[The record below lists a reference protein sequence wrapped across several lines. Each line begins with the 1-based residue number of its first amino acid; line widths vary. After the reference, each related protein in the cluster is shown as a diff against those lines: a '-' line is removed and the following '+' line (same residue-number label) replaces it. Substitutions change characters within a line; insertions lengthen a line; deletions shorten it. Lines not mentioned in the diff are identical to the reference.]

1 LHAHLYFFFFFF
13 FFLKNQANDGMRTVE
28 LVNFGGIITVDA
40 MVLGVSSKR
49 GQSGATGFFGEGVKV
64 EINRLTASGV
74 KVTYE
79 TPVEGT
85 LAHHAKW
92 DFSYMAEVGGA
103 SEVLHLHMEGMDAP
117 VRGVTVKAVGL
128 PRGRPAIDPRMF
140 LFLQGGYSRVSAPPQ
155 KGEQIAGIDVLL
167 DKEHEGKIYVGGI
180 FALPWATLKGV
191 GLDYTGGG
199 DSFKH
204 VGLGRDRTSVHV
216 HHLIALLVSIP
227 LLFL

>member
-1 LHAHLYFFFFFF
+1 MNY
-13 FFLKNQANDGMRTVE
+13 
-28 LVNFGGIITVDA
+28 GGIITVDA

-74 KVTYE
+74 KVKYD

-85 LAHHAKW
+85 VNHHAKW
-92 DFSYMAEVGGA
+92 DFTYQAEEGGA
-103 SEVLHLHMEGMDAP
+103 SEVLHLHMEGHDGP
-117 VRGVTVKAVGL
+117 TKGVTVRAIGL

-140 LFLQGGYSRVSAPPQ
+140 LFLQKEYTRVSAPPQ
-155 KGEQIAGIDVLL
+155 AGEQVAGIDVLL

-180 FALPWATLKGV
+180 FALPWTTLKGV
-191 GLDYTGGG
+191 GLNYTGGG

-216 HHLIALLVSIP
+216 HELIHLLV
-227 LLFL
+227 LLPPCSHDKISVSFFF